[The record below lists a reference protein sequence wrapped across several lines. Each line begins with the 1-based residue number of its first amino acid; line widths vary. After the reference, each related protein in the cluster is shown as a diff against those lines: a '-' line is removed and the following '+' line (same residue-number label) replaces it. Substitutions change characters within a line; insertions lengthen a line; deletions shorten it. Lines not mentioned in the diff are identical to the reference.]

1 LINGWDKN
9 IPRENDWITIERQ
22 ENILEEQE
30 EHATTQ
36 AQEAMARV
44 ARLRK

>member
-1 LINGWDKN
+1 V
-9 IPRENDWITIERQ
+9 TIERQ
-22 ENILEEQE
+22 ENALEEQE
-30 EHATTQ
+30 ERAAAY

>member
-1 LINGWDKN
+1 VA
-9 IPRENDWITIERQ
+9 IERQ

-30 EHATTQ
+30 ERVVAQ

-44 ARLRK
+44 ARLHK